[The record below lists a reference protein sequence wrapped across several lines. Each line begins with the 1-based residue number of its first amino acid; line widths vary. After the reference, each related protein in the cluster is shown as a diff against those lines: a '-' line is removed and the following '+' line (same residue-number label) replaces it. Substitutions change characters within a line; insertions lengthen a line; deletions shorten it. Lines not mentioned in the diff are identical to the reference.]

1 MGRIYRINFSNW
13 DSKNVKLRGG
23 SYMINIL
30 KNKDLTFCK
39 WLNLWIDEIS
49 KGTLKNGTINNYR
62 IYINKHIEPFF
73 KDITLGELNAGIFNE
88 FCNHKL
94 LDVEVKSRIS
104 EKTLRNIYSMIHKSL
119 DRAVVE
125 GILKYNPSDYVSLPR
140 GNTKVKDIM
149 TIEDQKSVIE
159 SLEGETLDI
168 GILLALDLGI
178 RLGEILALRW
188 KDINFDRREI
198 YIRNNLER
206 NNVLQENGKNKV
218 EYILSIPKTKK
229 SKRKIPMNDKI
240 FKYLKNEYNN
250 QKNKYGNKIENY
262 FVVSV
267 KGKEF
272 TKPSVLTNYFKK
284 VLKDAQVRNVTFHTT
299 RHTFATNALNKGIS
313 PKVVSE
319 ILGHS
324 SSVTTLDIYSHSTE
338 ELKRKA
344 IDSML

>member
-1 MGRIYRINFSNW
+1 
-13 DSKNVKLRGG
+13 
-23 SYMINIL
+23 MINAL

-49 KGTLKNGTINNYR
+49 KGTLKNGTINNYK

-73 KDITLGELNAGIFNE
+73 KDIVLEELTAGMFNE

-94 LDVEVKSRIS
+94 LDVDVKSRVS

-119 DRAVVE
+119 DKAVVE
-125 GILKYNPSDYVSLPR
+125 GLLKYNPSDYVSIPK
-140 GNTKVKDIM
+140 GNIKVKDVM
-149 TIEDQKSVIE
+149 TIEEQKSVIE
-159 SLEGETLDI
+159 ALKGETLDI

-198 YIRNNLER
+198 YIRNNLDR

-218 EYILSIPKTKK
+218 EYVLSTPKTKK
-229 SKRKIPMNDKI
+229 SKRKIPMNDNI
-240 FKYLKNEYNN
+240 FRYLKNEYNI
-250 QKNKYGNKIENY
+250 QKNKYGNKIGNY

-284 VLKDAQVRNVTFHTT
+284 VLKEAQVRNITFHTT

-338 ELKRKA
+338 WLKRKA
-344 IDSML
+344 IDSMM